1 MGGTTSWAGEGEATD
16 AWGRPP
22 APHLPLSGQRGML
35 LDRAVLAILRGF
47 LFIPGALFAL
57 VLSGNLA
64 YFGENMVW
72 LLLQLAM
79 VPASVV
85 GWVQASRGKAGDRW
99 TIGYLFAWG
108 VLLTVVAPIANL
120 LDS

>member
-1 MGGTTSWAGEGEATD
+1 MGDSTSSAGEVEATD

-22 APHLPLSGQRGML
+22 APHLPPSGQRGTL

-47 LFIPGALFAL
+47 LFVPGALFAL
-57 VLSGNLA
+57 VISTNLA
-64 YFGENMVW
+64 YFGKNMVW

-85 GWVQASRGKAGDRW
+85 CWVQASRGKAGFRW
-99 TIGYLFAWG
+99 TIGYLVAWV

-120 LDS
+120 LDP